1 MTKTDKNI
9 YVCVGKLGQEKNAKQ
24 KSVRNG
30 STSPALMNTCS
41 FAK

>member
-9 YVCVGKLGQEKNAKQ
+9 YVCVGKLGLEKNAKQ

-30 STSPALMNTCS
+30 STYLIEQMRLC
-41 FAK
+41 

>member
-30 STSPALMNTCS
+30 STYFNEHLQLR
-41 FAK
+41 